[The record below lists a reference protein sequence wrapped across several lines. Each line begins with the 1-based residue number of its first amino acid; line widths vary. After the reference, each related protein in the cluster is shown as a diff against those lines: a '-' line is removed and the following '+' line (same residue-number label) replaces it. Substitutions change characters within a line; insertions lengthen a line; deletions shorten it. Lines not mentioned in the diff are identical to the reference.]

1 MPFESVKELIV
12 KNIPD
17 AIVEIVD
24 LTGTRDHLGITVFS
38 QQFKDK
44 SLIEQHQV
52 LMDILKERLK
62 SDIHAVKLKTSTIE
76 KAKEKGL
83 IP

>member
-1 MPFESVKELIV
+1 MPFDSVKELI
-12 KNIPD
+12 KQNIPD
-17 AIVEIVD
+17 AIIEVID
-24 LTGTRDHLGITVFS
+24 LTGTQDHLGITVFS
-38 QQFKDK
+38 DQFKGK

-62 SDIHAVKLKTSTIE
+62 ADIHAVKLKTSTIE